1 MQKTISTS
9 KLCYFIECIVISAD
23 KTIAIGKSNDE
34 IQLWNGN
41 YESWH
46 WFYGGFIRTLKAH
59 DGPVRSLAFLSDG
72 FRLASGSEDST
83 IKIWNTKNGKLLR
96 AID

>member
-41 YESWH
+41 YESWR
-46 WFYGGFIRTLKAH
+46 WLYGGYIRTLKGH
-59 DGPVRSLAFLSDG
+59 NGPVRSLVVLNDG
-72 FRLASGSEDST
+72 FR
-83 IKIWNTKNGKLLR
+83 
-96 AID
+96 